1 MSKWLGRLEEV
12 IVVFTLVTMSIIAF
26 VNVLTRN
33 FFDVSL
39 AFTEEITVN
48 LFVFLTFIGAAIGV
62 RRHAHLGFTL
72 LVDKVSLTLRR
83 GLIGLIGLISVLF
96 FLLIAYYGVEML
108 LFQMNI
114 NATTPALGW
123 PRWMFSLAI
132 PIGTT
137 LCAIRTVEATV
148 KQLKNLS
155 ENEGDSV

>member
-148 KQLKNLS
+148 TQLKNLS
-155 ENEGDSV
+155 ESEEDSA